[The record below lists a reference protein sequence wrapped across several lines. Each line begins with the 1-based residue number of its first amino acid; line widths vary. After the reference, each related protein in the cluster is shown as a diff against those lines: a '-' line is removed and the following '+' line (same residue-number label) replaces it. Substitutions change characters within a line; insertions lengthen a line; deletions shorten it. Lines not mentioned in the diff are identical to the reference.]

1 MSTKTIYIVGG
12 QKGGVGKTSVCQAL
26 CQYLLDQER
35 PFALVE
41 GDAQIDDV
49 GRMYRG
55 EVETET
61 VNISDDPAKAS
72 NPDVIYSRALQ
83 DDKDVVV
90 NLPSNIIDVMTS
102 WLKTTGLISIL
113 KEKFGGDIRLVKLFV
128 SDGCY
133 ESIRQLEKS
142 IASLDGQ
149 IPHVVVLNE
158 GRVSAA
164 DFSYLEQQE
173 MYTRLKKAD
182 NFLGVVTFPAMEPG
196 TQFYID
202 SQGKGL
208 RKALEQTEA
217 DSDFL
222 RGQRIKNFLDEIKG
236 VFDDGLRLIDDWF
249 PKQPDWNGEAQLPKD
264 AAEASGDGDSSV
276 SSGTGFGGDRP
287 SDDSSG
293 SKTKKNIKAGAA
305 S

>member
-1 MSTKTIYIVGG
+1 MGKTIYIVGG

-26 CQYLLDQER
+26 CQHLLDKER
-35 PFALVE
+35 AFALVE

-83 DDKDVVV
+83 DNKDVVV

-142 IASLDGQ
+142 VKSLDGQ

-173 MYTRLKKAD
+173 LYTSLKTVD

-208 RKALEQTEA
+208 RKALEETET

-222 RGQRIKNFLDEIKG
+222 RGQRIKNFIDQING
-236 VFDDGLRLIDDWF
+236 VFDEAQKLIDDWF
-249 PKQPDWNGEAQLPKD
+249 PKQADWNGTGKVKSSKP
-264 AAEASGDGDSSV
+264 AASDSS
-276 SSGTGFGGDRP
+276 SKGFGGD
-287 SDDSSG
+287 DDSNGDRAKDKSSG
-293 SKTKKNIKAGAA
+293 SDSKKLNVKAGAA